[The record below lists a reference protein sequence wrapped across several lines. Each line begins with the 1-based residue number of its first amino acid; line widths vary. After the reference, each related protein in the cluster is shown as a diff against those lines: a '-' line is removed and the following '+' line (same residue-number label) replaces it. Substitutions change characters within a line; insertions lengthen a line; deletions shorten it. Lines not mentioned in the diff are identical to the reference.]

1 MTITQPLLNE
11 GQKMIY
17 GRKRILDTFYKT
29 HPVGKDIMEDNPIAN
44 QPKGTNQQENK
55 APWWQRFA
63 AGLNEFYHAPYRQT
77 MARAAR
83 DEEDFFMLM
92 MFAESLGIDN
102 PASFYTLELQPLF
115 LENFHEWHTRMG
127 MDRCPFDHVG
137 CC

>member
-1 MTITQPLLNE
+1 MHNTDGDSLIGGVFETSEGFDPLSDLPADSADDIT
-11 GQKMIY
+11 
-17 GRKRILDTFYKT
+17 
-29 HPVGKDIMEDNPIAN
+29 PIT
-44 QPKGTNQQENK
+44 TNSST
-55 APWWQRFA
+55 WWQRFS

-83 DEEDFFMLM
+83 DEEDFFMLL

>member
-1 MTITQPLLNE
+1 
-11 GQKMIY
+11 
-17 GRKRILDTFYKT
+17 
-29 HPVGKDIMEDNPIAN
+29 MEDNPIPKQIESPSN
-44 QPKGTNQQENK
+44 QVKNK
-55 APWWQRFA
+55 TPWWQRFA

-83 DEEDFFMLM
+83 DEEDFFMLL

-127 MDRCPFDHVG
+127 MDKCPFDHVG

>member
-1 MTITQPLLNE
+1 MHNTDDDNLIGGVFDTSEGFDPLSDLPADSADDIT
-11 GQKMIY
+11 
-17 GRKRILDTFYKT
+17 
-29 HPVGKDIMEDNPIAN
+29 PIT
-44 QPKGTNQQENK
+44 TNSST
-55 APWWQRFA
+55 WWQRFS

-83 DEEDFFMLM
+83 DEEDFFMLL

>member
-1 MTITQPLLNE
+1 MKSSENNPNINYILNE
-11 GQKMIY
+11 NIALIEDVPAHY
-17 GRKRILDTFYKT
+17 ND
-29 HPVGKDIMEDNPIAN
+29 DINN
-44 QPKGTNQQENK
+44 Q
-55 APWWQRFA
+55 APFWQRFK

-83 DEEDFFMLM
+83 DEEDFFMLL

>member
-1 MTITQPLLNE
+1 MSASIDTICQSILHSRGTTVHSNDSEKKTAPEPL
-11 GQKMIY
+11 
-17 GRKRILDTFYKT
+17 
-29 HPVGKDIMEDNPIAN
+29 
-44 QPKGTNQQENK
+44 
-55 APWWQRFA
+55 WQRFL

-83 DEEDFFMLM
+83 DEEDFFMLLL
-92 MFAESLGIDN
+92 FAESLGIQN

-127 MDRCPFDHVG
+127 MERCPLQHGG

>member
-1 MTITQPLLNE
+1 MKSQDNNNPPSTPLDDLEKLN
-11 GQKMIY
+11 QS
-17 GRKRILDTFYKT
+17 LNVPANTAT
-29 HPVGKDIMEDNPIAN
+29 DNVQYN
-44 QPKGTNQQENK
+44 QENI
-55 APWWQRFA
+55 PWWQRFL

-83 DEEDFFMLM
+83 DEEDFFMLL

-127 MDRCPFDHVG
+127 MDRCPFDHIG

>member
-1 MTITQPLLNE
+1 MNNKNDDKSKNQSTDNLGFTDQALNKLANVDVGQYRETQN
-11 GQKMIY
+11 
-17 GRKRILDTFYKT
+17 DTS
-29 HPVGKDIMEDNPIAN
+29 
-44 QPKGTNQQENK
+44 
-55 APWWQRFA
+55 WWQRFSS
-63 AGLNEFYHAPYRQT
+63 GLNEFYHAPYRQT

-83 DEEDFFMLM
+83 DEEDFFMLL

>member
-1 MTITQPLLNE
+1 MHNTDHDNLIGGVFDTSEGFDPLSDLPDDSADDIT
-11 GQKMIY
+11 
-17 GRKRILDTFYKT
+17 
-29 HPVGKDIMEDNPIAN
+29 PIT
-44 QPKGTNQQENK
+44 TNSST
-55 APWWQRFA
+55 WWQRFS

-83 DEEDFFMLM
+83 DEEDFFMLL

-127 MDRCPFDHVG
+127 MDKCPFDHVG

>member
-1 MTITQPLLNE
+1 MKLTDSREEQVKKSKSESSDEIAPIDNQLTQDSHD
-11 GQKMIY
+11 M
-17 GRKRILDTFYKT
+17 
-29 HPVGKDIMEDNPIAN
+29 
-44 QPKGTNQQENK
+44 K
-55 APWWQRFA
+55 ASFWQRFLE
-63 AGLNEFYHAPYRQT
+63 GLNEFYHAPYRQT

-83 DEEDFFMLM
+83 DEEDLFMLL

>member
-1 MTITQPLLNE
+1 MKNN
-11 GQKMIY
+11 
-17 GRKRILDTFYKT
+17 
-29 HPVGKDIMEDNPIAN
+29 DNNNLIN
-44 QPKGTNQQENK
+44 QPSDDSVQSINTPASSVDDYAQEI
-55 APWWQRFA
+55 APWWQRFTE
-63 AGLNEFYHAPYRQT
+63 GLNEFYHAPYRQT

-83 DEEDFFMLM
+83 DEEDFFMLL

>member
-1 MTITQPLLNE
+1 MTKLGKNMDN
-11 GQKMIY
+11 KNHN
-17 GRKRILDTFYKT
+17 KSLDETLDSVNNFIST
-29 HPVGKDIMEDNPIAN
+29 AAEDS
-44 QPKGTNQQENK
+44 EYS
-55 APWWQRFA
+55 APWWQRFVE
-63 AGLNEFYHAPYRQT
+63 GLNEFYHAPYRQT

-83 DEEDFFMLM
+83 DEEDFFMLL

>member
-1 MTITQPLLNE
+1 MNNKEAPNE
-11 GQKMIY
+11 I
-17 GRKRILDTFYKT
+17 
-29 HPVGKDIMEDNPIAN
+29 EAA
-44 QPKGTNQQENK
+44 ENVQ
-55 APWWQRFA
+55 PWWQRFV

>member
-1 MTITQPLLNE
+1 MNN
-11 GQKMIY
+11 
-17 GRKRILDTFYKT
+17 
-29 HPVGKDIMEDNPIAN
+29 EDNNKPASMLPDDLEDSN
-44 QPKGTNQQENK
+44 QSLNAPATADYAQETT
-55 APWWQRFA
+55 PLWQRFL

-83 DEEDFFMLM
+83 DEEDFFMLL

-127 MDRCPFDHVG
+127 MDRCPFDHIG

>member
-1 MTITQPLLNE
+1 MEKADMTKSIKN
-11 GQKMIY
+11 I
-17 GRKRILDTFYKT
+17 
-29 HPVGKDIMEDNPIAN
+29 
-44 QPKGTNQQENK
+44 

-83 DEEDFFMLM
+83 DEEDFFMLL

>member
-1 MTITQPLLNE
+1 ME
-11 GQKMIY
+11 EREYEK
-17 GRKRILDTFYKT
+17 
-29 HPVGKDIMEDNPIAN
+29 IMEDNKTPNNLENMPDRLKDN
-44 QPKGTNQQENK
+44 QS
-55 APWWQRFA
+55 WWQRFV

-83 DEEDFFMLM
+83 DEEDFFMLL

>member
-1 MTITQPLLNE
+1 MKNQ
-11 GQKMIY
+11 
-17 GRKRILDTFYKT
+17 
-29 HPVGKDIMEDNPIAN
+29 DNNDLSN
-44 QPKGTNQQENK
+44 QVSDDLVQSTPASSGDHHAQEI

-63 AGLNEFYHAPYRQT
+63 EGLNEFYHAPYRQT

-83 DEEDFFMLM
+83 DEEDFFMLL

>member
-1 MTITQPLLNE
+1 MLVYGVQERLSLTHYCILIKGEIMDDSKINLPL
-11 GQKMIY
+11 
-17 GRKRILDTFYKT
+17 
-29 HPVGKDIMEDNPIAN
+29 
-44 QPKGTNQQENK
+44 
-55 APWWQRFA
+55 WQRFLT
-63 AGLNEFYHAPYRQT
+63 GLNEFYHAPYRQT

-127 MDRCPFDHVG
+127 MEKCPFDHIG

>member
-1 MTITQPLLNE
+1 MKNSEDKNLITQTTNN
-11 GQKMIY
+11 
-17 GRKRILDTFYKT
+17 LDMPAISSDKQSKPKT
-29 HPVGKDIMEDNPIAN
+29 TDS
-44 QPKGTNQQENK
+44 
-55 APWWQRFA
+55 WWERFS

-83 DEEDFFMLM
+83 DEEDFFMLL

-127 MDRCPFDHVG
+127 MEKCPFDHIG

>member
-1 MTITQPLLNE
+1 MKNS
-11 GQKMIY
+11 
-17 GRKRILDTFYKT
+17 
-29 HPVGKDIMEDNPIAN
+29 
-44 QPKGTNQQENK
+44 ENK
-55 APWWQRFA
+55 PNINQHLKKIAATEGMPAHYDEEIDNKVPFWQRFV

-83 DEEDFFMLM
+83 DEEDFFMLL
-92 MFAESLGIDN
+92 MFSESLGIDN

>member
-1 MTITQPLLNE
+1 
-11 GQKMIY
+11 
-17 GRKRILDTFYKT
+17 
-29 HPVGKDIMEDNPIAN
+29 MEDNKIPSKSKTAIGSDAAAYIADD
-44 QPKGTNQQENK
+44 KASILRDSNK
-55 APWWQRFA
+55 PQPWWQRFV

-83 DEEDFFMLM
+83 DEEDFFMLL

>member
-1 MTITQPLLNE
+1 
-11 GQKMIY
+11 
-17 GRKRILDTFYKT
+17 
-29 HPVGKDIMEDNPIAN
+29 MEDNKTPNNLENMPDRLKDN
-44 QPKGTNQQENK
+44 QS
-55 APWWQRFA
+55 WWQRFV

-77 MARAAR
+77 MARATR
-83 DEEDFFMLM
+83 DEEDFFMLL